1 MSDKIVSLAPSVNRW
16 SLFMLNIADWNR
28 RRLAKIELRSMSDY
42 LLRDIGMPRA
52 EINAYVDGVTS
63 EYRTT
68 AEILELSISRPTVV
82 ALSTQ
87 RAKAA

>member
-16 SLFMLNIADWNR
+16 SLLMHNIADWNR
-28 RRLAKIELRSMSDY
+28 RRLAKIELRSMPDY

-52 EINAYVDGVTS
+52 EINASVDGITS
-63 EYRTT
+63 QYRTT
-68 AEILELSISRPTVV
+68 AEILELSVSRPAV
-82 ALSTQ
+82 ADSSTQ